1 MIISNDYH
9 AGVRYDWHYTKT
21 MTKRRALVFLA
32 SFPPIQGAIKRGQ
45 DGMRIQLD
53 IPESEM
59 GNAVELI
66 GMMNAVLKITV
77 EAAPINTNASSPVK
91 GDFEIE

>member
-1 MIISNDYH
+1 
-9 AGVRYDWHYTKT
+9 

-59 GNAVELI
+59 ANAVELI
-66 GMMNAVLKITV
+66 GMMNAVLKISV
-77 EAAPINTNASSPVK
+77 EVAPISTNVSSPVK
-91 GDFEIE
+91 GHFALDGDNNDN